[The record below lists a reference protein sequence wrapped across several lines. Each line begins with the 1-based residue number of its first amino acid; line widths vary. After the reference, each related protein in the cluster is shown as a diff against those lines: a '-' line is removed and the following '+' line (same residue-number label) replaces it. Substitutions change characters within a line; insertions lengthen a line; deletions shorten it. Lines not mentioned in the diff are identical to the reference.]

1 MDIGRKCRSAI
12 QFIVNWS
19 ALRDFLAVAEAGSL
33 SRAARRLGVSQ
44 PTLSR
49 RISTLE
55 RELGAHLF
63 TRSTKGLSP
72 TTAGERLLARVQR
85 MQEEAVAIELE
96 TGGGEAP
103 SGWVRVTASE
113 GLAVEWL
120 TAELLAFHR
129 SYPAIRIE
137 VIASKAPV
145 DLLGHD
151 ADIALRLFRSEQED
165 LFERRVGAH
174 ALGLFAAQS
183 YLETQGAPACAG
195 ELAHHSF
202 VDLDERH
209 SHYNQSTWLARH
221 VPRERISYRSNSLLG
236 LLAATRAGWGIGVHS
251 CFLGHRD
258 RRLVAILP
266 DIKVAESDMWL
277 VTHSDLRRSPRIRA
291 VYDFL
296 SDLVSTHR
304 AELAAAARRVA

>member
-1 MDIGRKCRSAI
+1 MDIGKKCRFAI
-12 QFIVNWS
+12 QFPMNWA
-19 ALRDFLAVAEAGSL
+19 ALKDFLAVAEAGSL
-33 SRAARRLGVSQ
+33 SRAAGRLGVSQ

-49 RISTLE
+49 RISALE
-55 RELGAHLF
+55 TELGAHLF
-63 TRSTKGLSP
+63 TRSTRGLSL
-72 TTAGERLLARVQR
+72 TTAGERLLAPVQR

-96 TGGGEAP
+96 TAGGGAP

-129 SYPAIRIE
+129 SHPAIRIE

-174 ALGLFAAQS
+174 ALGLFAARS
-183 YLETQGAPACAG
+183 YLETQGAPACAE
-195 ELAHHSF
+195 ELARHWF

-209 SHYNQSTWLARH
+209 SHYDQSTWLARH
-221 VPRERISYRSNSLLG
+221 VPRERIIYRSNSLLG

-258 RRLVAILP
+258 SRLVAILP
-266 DIKVAESDMWL
+266 DIKVAESDLWL
-277 VTHSDLRRSPRIRA
+277 VTHSDLRRSQRIRA
-291 VYDFL
+291 VYEFL
-296 SDLVSTHR
+296 SDLVSAHG
-304 AELAAAARRVA
+304 AELAAAAPPVA